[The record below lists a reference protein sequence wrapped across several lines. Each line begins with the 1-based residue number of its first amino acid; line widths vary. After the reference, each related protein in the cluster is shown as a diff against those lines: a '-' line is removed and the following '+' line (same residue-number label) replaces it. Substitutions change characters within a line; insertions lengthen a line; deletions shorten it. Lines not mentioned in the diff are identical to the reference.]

1 MAFTLPLTLNG
12 EQQSAAYVK
21 AVVTGSDARITVVKL
36 LVWTSQTSRT
46 NGGEP
51 VPSNWLPTDFS
62 EQPQFTTISELQS
75 NNPVDY
81 AYQLLED
88 SGRYPDATW
97 NI

>member
-12 EQQSAAYVK
+12 ELYTAAYVK
-21 AVVTGSDARITVVKL
+21 AIIARCDPTSTVIKL
-36 LVWTSQTSRT
+36 EVWTSQTSRA

-62 EQPQFTTISELQS
+62 EQPQFITDLDLQAT
-75 NNPVDY
+75 NPIEY
-81 AYQLLED
+81 AYKLLEQ
-88 SGRYPDATW
+88 SGEFPEATW

>member
-12 EQQSAAYVK
+12 ELYTAAYIK
-21 AVVTGSDARITVVKL
+21 ATLACADATRVVIKL
-36 LVWTSQTSRT
+36 QVWTSQTSRA

-75 NNPVDY
+75 NNPVEY
-81 AYQLLED
+81 AYKLLED

-97 NI
+97 YI

>member
-46 NGGEP
+46 NGGKP

-81 AYQLLED
+81 AYKLLEQ
-88 SGRYPDATW
+88 SGEFPEATW

>member
-12 EQQSAAYVK
+12 ELYTAAYVR

-62 EQPQFTTISELQS
+62 EQPQFATIPDLQS

-81 AYQLLED
+81 AYQLLEA
-88 SGRYPDATW
+88 SGMFPTATW
-97 NI
+97 NV

>member
-12 EQQSAAYVK
+12 ELYTAAYVK
-21 AVVTGSDARITVVKL
+21 AVVAYSDANTTVIKL

>member
-12 EQQSAAYVK
+12 EAQAAAYIK
-21 AVVTGSDARITVVKL
+21 ATLACADATRVVIKL
-36 LVWTSQTSRT
+36 LVWTSQASRT

-81 AYQLLED
+81 AYQLLEA
-88 SGRYPDATW
+88 SGMFPTATW
-97 NI
+97 NV

>member
-12 EQQSAAYVK
+12 EQQSAAYIK
-21 AVVTGSDARITVVKL
+21 AIIARCDPTSTVIKL
-36 LVWTSQTSRT
+36 EVWTSQTSRT

-62 EQPQFTTISELQS
+62 EQPQLATIPDLQS

-88 SGRYPDATW
+88 SGMFPTATW
-97 NI
+97 NV

>member
-62 EQPQFTTISELQS
+62 EQPQFITDLDLQAT
-75 NNPVDY
+75 NPIEY
-81 AYQLLED
+81 AYKLLEQ
-88 SGRYPDATW
+88 SGEFPEATW

>member
-1 MAFTLPLTLNG
+1 MAFTLPLTING

-21 AVVTGSDARITVVKL
+21 ATIARCDSVSTVIKL

-62 EQPQFTTISELQS
+62 EQPQFATIPDLQS

-81 AYQLLED
+81 AYQLLEA
-88 SGRYPDATW
+88 SGMFPTATW
-97 NI
+97 NV

>member
-81 AYQLLED
+81 AYKLLEQ
-88 SGRYPDATW
+88 SGEFPEATW

>member
-12 EQQSAAYVK
+12 ELYTAAYVK
-21 AVVTGSDARITVVKL
+21 AVVAYSDANITVIKL
-36 LVWTSQTSRT
+36 LVWTSQASRT

-62 EQPQFTTISELQS
+62 EQPQLTTISELQS

-88 SGRYPDATW
+88 SGMFPTATW
-97 NI
+97 NV